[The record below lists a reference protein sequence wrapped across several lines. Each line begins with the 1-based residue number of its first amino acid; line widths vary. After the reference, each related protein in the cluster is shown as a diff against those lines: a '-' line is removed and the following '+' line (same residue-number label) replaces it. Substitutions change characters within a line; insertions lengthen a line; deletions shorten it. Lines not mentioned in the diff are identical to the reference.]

1 MHTLKYIWRN
11 VMRHKLR
18 TSLTVMSVGFS
29 LAFMTVL
36 HGFMAMQNT
45 WAKSANKN
53 RVVVMNVQGFAGR
66 LPIAHIDKIRKVEN
80 VVDAAPYQWYGG
92 EYGNEKPTLFNQFAT
107 DAEHVFTVWSEFV
120 ADPAQLEAWRN
131 DKQGCMVDQDLA
143 EQRKWQIGDKIPLKG
158 TFYPFDLDLRIS
170 GFFKNPEGPT
180 DTVMFHWKY
189 LDEGLRNM
197 NARGHSN
204 SGTIFART
212 KSAADMPIVMEEI
225 DKTFESSDYPTRS
238 QTEGAFAQMFTD
250 MMGNMKMFVL
260 IIGIAVVFSLSLV
273 TATGMAMSMR
283 ERTTE
288 VAVLKAIGF
297 KPGRILRMVLG
308 ESLLIALLG
317 GILGVVGGCALMQA
331 IHLSSRMIFP
341 ISVTQFAGPW
351 MFTMIGVA
359 GIVGLVSGIVPAIR
373 AANLSVI
380 DGLRRVV

>member
-18 TSLTVMSVGFS
+18 TSLTVMSVAFS

-36 HGFMAMQNT
+36 QGFMVMQNA

-53 RVVVMNVQGFAGR
+53 RVVVMNVQGFSGK
-66 LPIAHIDKIRKVEN
+66 LPISHVDKIRKLEN
-80 VVDAAPYQWYGG
+80 VVDAVPYQWYGG
-92 EYGNEKPTLFNQFAT
+92 NYGEEKPTLFSQFGT
-107 DAEHVFTVWSEFV
+107 DAEHVFAVWNEFIV
-120 ADPAQLEAWRN
+120 DPAQVEAWKK

-143 EQRKWQIGDKIPLKG
+143 ERRQWQIGDKLPLKG
-158 TFYPFDLDLRIS
+158 TFYPFDLELRIS

-180 DTVMFHWKY
+180 DSVMFHWKY
-189 LDEGLRNM
+189 LDEGLRNA
-197 NARGHSN
+197 NFRGNGSA
-204 SGTIFART
+204 GTIFART
-212 KSAADMPIVMEEI
+212 TSAGDMPLVMEEI
-225 DKTFESSDYPTRS
+225 DKVFVSSEYPTRS

-260 IIGIAVVFSLSLV
+260 IIGVAVVFSLSLV

-297 KPGRILRMVLG
+297 KQGRILRMVLG
-308 ESLLIALLG
+308 ESFFIALLG
-317 GILGVVGGCALMQA
+317 GILGVASGCAMIQG
-331 IHLSSRMIFP
+331 IHLTNRMVFP
-341 ISVTQFAGPW
+341 ISITQFAGPW

-359 GIVGLVSGIVPAIR
+359 GVVGLVSGIVPAMR
-373 AANLSVI
+373 AANSSVI